1 MPLYSHNKKETIYFK
16 GFCAKNSGCT
26 PTKNWWE
33 RRIDFIR
40 QAIFAIKQKINWYK
54 SRELT
59 FCLLWERGG
68 KERKKKN
75 KWEKIFTFWLC
86 CAPQNTRNCA
96 VTWSERPVHSCT
108 VVMLRAQN
116 YSSAWAAGVPGIP
129 LQWCHRGIDTLKNS
143 ALFTAGCLLPEHPFC
158 APLEKDSSFQTRA
171 NGK

>member
-26 PTKNWWE
+26 PTKTWWE

-68 KERKKKN
+68 KERKKKKQVREN
-75 KWEKIFTFWLC
+75 FHILTVLCTPEHTELRCHVVRKASAQLHSGDAQSTELQQRLSRWCPWNSAPVMSSRDRHIEEFCPVYCWLF
-86 CAPQNTRNCA
+86 
-96 VTWSERPVHSCT
+96 VTWTPILCS
-108 VVMLRAQN
+108 
-116 YSSAWAAGVPGIP
+116 I
-129 LQWCHRGIDTLKNS
+129 
-143 ALFTAGCLLPEHPFC
+143 
-158 APLEKDSSFQTRA
+158 
-171 NGK
+171 GKGQQFPNKSKW